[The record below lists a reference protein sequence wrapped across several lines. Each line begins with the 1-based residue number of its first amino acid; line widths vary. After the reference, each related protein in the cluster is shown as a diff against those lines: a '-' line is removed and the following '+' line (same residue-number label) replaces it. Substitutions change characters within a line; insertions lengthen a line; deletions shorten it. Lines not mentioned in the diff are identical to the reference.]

1 MKART
6 HKSTSF
12 AVEFDREEDGRWIA
26 EVIKLPGVL
35 AYGKTK
41 QEALKRVTS
50 VALRTLADKVES
62 GKTPSP
68 ISRLFAHGMASR

>member
-6 HKSTSF
+6 NKSTPF
-12 AVEFDREEDGRWIA
+12 AIEFDREDDGRWIA

-41 QEALKRVTS
+41 QEALRRVTS
-50 VALRTLADKVES
+50 VALRTLADAVER
-62 GKTPSP
+62 GKIPSP